1 MSSHTEGAVV
11 PALEMTQIRWHSRG
25 GQGGMTASQLLGQAA
40 FEDGKQ
46 ATAFSFYGA
55 ERRGAPLTSY
65 NRIADRP
72 IKLYSR
78 VSSPDIVVVLDES
91 LVDIQDVTGGLE
103 EDGTVV
109 INTADPAIVDHEGP
123 VVAVDAT
130 SIALDYDLSVDGT
143 PIVNTSM
150 LGAVARTETADID
163 TMARVV
169 EEEFD
174 EANMKAAREAYG
186 NATEV

>member
-1 MSSHTEGAVV
+1 MSSDSETAAV

-78 VSSPDIVVVLDES
+78 VSSPDIVVILDES
-91 LVDIQDVTGGLE
+91 LVDIQDVTAGLE
-103 EDGTVV
+103 ADGTVV
-109 INTADPAIVDHEGP
+109 INTTEPDLIDHDGRII
-123 VVAVDAT
+123 AVDAT

-143 PIVNTSM
+143 PVVNTPI
-150 LGAVARTETADID
+150 LGAVARADTADID
-163 TMARVV
+163 TVARVI

-174 EANMKAAREAYG
+174 EANMNAAREAYE